1 MKKAI
6 KGSWVEIEN
15 VVLPADSRAP
25 QVPKDTKKT
34 PLKMWTRGVLINDE
48 AEIGETVRVNT
59 LSGRIA
65 EGKLVDIKPR
75 YAHDFGYPVIELIET
90 GLALKED
97 IGGK

>member
-15 VVLPADSRAP
+15 VVLSEASRAP
-25 QVPKDTKKT
+25 QVPEDTKKT
-34 PLKMWTRGVLINDE
+34 PLMMWTRGVLLNDE
-48 AEIGETVRVNT
+48 AEIGETVKVNT
-59 LSGRIA
+59 LSGRVT

-90 GLALKED
+90 GLALKKD

>member
-15 VVLPADSRAP
+15 IVLSDKARAP
-25 QVPKDTKKT
+25 QVPEDTKET

-48 AEIGETVRVNT
+48 AQIGETVKVST
-59 LSGRIA
+59 LSERIA

-75 YAHDFGYPVIELIET
+75 YAHDFGYPVMELIET
-90 GLALKED
+90 GLTLKKD
-97 IGGK
+97 LGGK